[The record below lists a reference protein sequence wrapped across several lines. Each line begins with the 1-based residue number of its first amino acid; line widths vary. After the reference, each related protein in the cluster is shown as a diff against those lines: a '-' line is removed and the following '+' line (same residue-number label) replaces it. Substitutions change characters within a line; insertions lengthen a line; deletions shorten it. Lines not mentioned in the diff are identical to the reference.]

1 MNPALPGM
9 PEMRAAFELHWMT
22 TRGGKKAS
30 RELKHSELDPSG
42 YGFPST
48 QRHWWTWQLAWAGGR
63 AEASKDAE
71 PNMFWNDADPERGR
85 DSIHEILDDEW
96 GDGILK
102 VGETRVIQRAVRLAN
117 ITVRVIADPD
127 DEDSFD
133 YEEVEPIPPAATPTK
148 EQP

>member
-71 PNMFWNDADPERGR
+71 RWTTFREKVLWVNDGDETKFILWLPGNIDLNADPNIRAL
-85 DSIHEILDDEW
+85 LDAGVDA
-96 GDGILK
+96 LLL
-102 VGETRVIQRAVRLAN
+102 T
-117 ITVRVIADPD
+117 
-127 DEDSFD
+127 S
-133 YEEVEPIPPAATPTK
+133 PAATPTK
-148 EQP
+148 EQTP